1 MRRLVVCGLCA
12 LFAFQAA
19 AASEV
24 KVVDKV
30 LASVN
35 DRPLFLSEYKER
47 YEETV
52 RQITRQ
58 YDGAARG
65 AKVREA
71 KKNLF
76 QAILREEILL
86 ARAGDIGVDEEHV
99 IEQYKEEFK
108 TQNKIESDEDL
119 VRNLEREGLTLSA
132 FKEQI
137 RRAVIPQIVI
147 RRDVSERIEVT
158 DEQARAYYE
167 RHADLFRQ
175 EAQVKLGTY
184 FIAMER
190 ENAEDTAFALA
201 ERLQGGVARPDLVR
215 EFGLDAW
222 QGYPE
227 TRRMD
232 DLLPELERVAFALPP
247 GTASDPIPTEH
258 GYYILHVFE
267 RSQSEMRPF
276 EEVKEDIYERV
287 RGGSFDSETEE
298 YLKELRETYFVEVYD
313 SEPERFLD

>member
-1 MRRLVVCGLCA
+1 MRRLVVCGLGA

-19 AASEV
+19 VASEV

-30 LASVN
+30 LASIN
-35 DRPLFLSEYKER
+35 DRPLFLSEYKKR
-47 YEETV
+47 YGETA

-58 YDGAARG
+58 FDGAARS
-65 AKVREA
+65 AKIREA
-71 KKNLF
+71 KKSLF

-86 ARAGDIGVDEEHV
+86 ARAGDMGVDEGHV

-119 VRNLEREGLTLSA
+119 VRSLEEEGLTLSA
-132 FKEQI
+132 FQEQI
-137 RRAVIPQIVI
+137 RRAVIPQIVV

-167 RHADLFRQ
+167 RHADLFRE
-175 EAQVKLGTY
+175 EAEVKLGTY
-184 FIAMER
+184 FIATER

-232 DLLPELERVAFALPP
+232 DLLPELERAAFALPP

-287 RGGSFDSETEE
+287 RGESFDSETEV

>member
-1 MRRLVVCGLCA
+1 MRRIAACGLGV

-19 AASEV
+19 AASEA

-47 YEETV
+47 YGEAV

-58 YDGAARG
+58 YDGAARN
-65 AKVREA
+65 AKIREA
-71 KKNLF
+71 KKSLF

-86 ARAGDIGVDEEHV
+86 ARAGDMGVDEGHV

-119 VRNLEREGLTLSA
+119 VRSLEQEGLTLSA

-137 RRAVIPQIVI
+137 RRAVIPQIII
-147 RRDVSERIEVT
+147 RRDVLERIEVT

-167 RHADLFRQ
+167 RHADLFQ
-175 EAQVKLGTY
+175 KEAQVKLGTY

-201 ERLQGGVARPDLVR
+201 ERLQGGVARPDLIR

-222 QGYPE
+222 QGHPE

-232 DLLPELERVAFALPP
+232 DLLPGLERVAFALPP

-267 RSQSEMRPF
+267 RLQTEMRPF
-276 EEVKEDIYERV
+276 EEVKEDIYKRV
-287 RGGSFDSETEE
+287 REDGIDSETEV
-298 YLKELRETYFVEVYD
+298 YLKELRETYYVEIYD